1 MQHTDPDA
9 GGADDDGR
17 ALCLLRTQTKT
28 ARSSPQISPPTHTH
42 HHQFGT
48 LHASMH
54 ERVARIYLQRTAGT
68 AIS

>member
-42 HHQFGT
+42 THTPPPVWNFACI
-48 LHASMH
+48 HA
-54 ERVARIYLQRTAGT
+54 
-68 AIS
+68 